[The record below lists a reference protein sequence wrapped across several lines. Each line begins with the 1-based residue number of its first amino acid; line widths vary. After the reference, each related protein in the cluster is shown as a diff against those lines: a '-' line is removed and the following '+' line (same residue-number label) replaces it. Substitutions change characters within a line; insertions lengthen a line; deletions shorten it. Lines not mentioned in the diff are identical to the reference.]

1 MELLADKQGG
11 GDMDGME
18 MSSFR
23 EAARVAEKLADFA
36 GSVIMQLLQKQGYV
50 EEKGVKALLTHV
62 RNGGGTLAAVVS
74 EARAED
80 FQGLLRESHI
90 PFVEIARTDP
100 GTRERTVFFVYRDS
114 DRDRMEEV
122 LRAFALQID
131 KSCHEVDLE
140 TFGNMT
146 AGRKYSMVSGLTKGE
161 VYAFR
166 EAAGEHDV
174 HFCVVADG
182 SRYGIAADSGI
193 GLSGVLEDMCRNL
206 SGNEG
211 REYAVA
217 MEDYLEQQEGLVKRM
232 EPEAG
237 KVKYLV
243 NAKNPGVFLS
253 VDGRRITAHSV
264 GSRPEVQPDG
274 RVKDVVCDSRHI
286 SYPYSGEQMKRLVM
300 ELHNPV
306 VLTEEEISG
315 MVEGISEDG
324 GAVLAQD
331 FVQGYEAFKERM
343 AGRTA
348 DLPRVPLRSAFHG
361 DRELMPEER
370 KEMEREAAEWLRK
383 LEIREQVMS
392 RERADRLRD
401 QAVDRKMAQELE
413 R

>member
-1 MELLADKQGG
+1 
-11 GDMDGME
+11 MDGME
-18 MSSFR
+18 MSNFR

-80 FQGLLRESHI
+80 FQELLREAHL

-100 GTRERTVFFVYRDS
+100 DTKERTVFFVYRDS
-114 DRDRMEEV
+114 DRDRMGEV
-122 LRAFALQID
+122 LRKFALQID

-146 AGRKYSMVSGLTKGE
+146 AGKNYSMVTGLTKGE

-166 EAAGEHDV
+166 EAAGEHDIR
-174 HFCVVADG
+174 FCVVADG
-182 SRYGIAADSGI
+182 SRYGIAADSSI
-193 GLSGVLEDMCRNL
+193 GLSGALEDMCRNL

-211 REYAVA
+211 REYAAA
-217 MEDYLEQQEGLVKRM
+217 MEEYLEQQERLVKQM
-232 EPEAG
+232 EPETG

-243 NAKNPGVFLS
+243 NAKNPSVFLS
-253 VDGRRITAHSV
+253 VDGRRITTHSV
-264 GSRPEVQPDG
+264 ESRPEIQPDG
-274 RVKDVVCDSRHI
+274 TVKNVVCDSRHI

-315 MVEGISEDG
+315 MVEGISENG

-331 FVQGYEAFKERM
+331 FVHGYEAFMERM

-348 DLPRVPLRSAFHG
+348 ELSRVPLRSAFYG
-361 DRELMPEER
+361 DREPMPEEIREIER
-370 KEMEREAAEWLRK
+370 KAAERLKK

-392 RERADRLRD
+392 RERVDRMRD
-401 QAVDRKMAQELE
+401 QAIDRKMAQEPE

>member
-1 MELLADKQGG
+1 
-11 GDMDGME
+11 MDGME
-18 MSSFR
+18 MSNFR

-50 EEKGVKALLTHV
+50 EEKGVKALLAHV

-80 FQGLLRESHI
+80 FQELLREAHI

-100 GTRERTVFFVYRDS
+100 DAKERTVFFVYRDS
-114 DRDRMEEV
+114 DRDRMGEV
-122 LRAFALQID
+122 LRKFALQID

-146 AGRKYSMVSGLTKGE
+146 AGKNYSMVTGLTKGE

-166 EAAGEHDV
+166 EAAGEHDI
-174 HFCVVADG
+174 HFCVVTDG
-182 SRYGIAADSGI
+182 SRYGIAADSSI
-193 GLSGVLEDMCRNL
+193 GLSGALEDMCRNL

-211 REYAVA
+211 REYAAA
-217 MEDYLEQQEGLVKRM
+217 MEEYLEQQERLVKRM

-237 KVKYLV
+237 KVKYVV
-243 NAKNPGVFLS
+243 NAKDPSEFLS
-253 VDGRRITAHSV
+253 VDGRRITTHSV
-264 GSRPEVQPDG
+264 ESRPEVQPDG
-274 RVKDVVCDSRHI
+274 TVKNVVCDSCHI
-286 SYPYSGEQMKRLVM
+286 SYPYRGEQMKRLVM

-306 VLTEEEISG
+306 VLTEKEISG
-315 MVEGISEDG
+315 MVEGISENG

-331 FVQGYEAFKERM
+331 FVHGYEAFMERM

-348 DLPRVPLRSAFHG
+348 ELSRVPLRSAFYG
-361 DRELMPEER
+361 DREPMPEEIR
-370 KEMEREAAEWLRK
+370 EIEREATERLKK

-392 RERADRLRD
+392 RERTDRMRD
-401 QAVDRKMAQELE
+401 QAIDRKMAQEPE